1 MLFTWPLQAIGE
13 GGQGTFLYFFFMP
26 QLVKWCWSFWPNG
39 VVQTTAAVSAPSLND
54 RMARVPPQLPP
65 PLVITR
71 MYTGRS
77 SSSAVVS
84 TGTSTTDTAVV
95 TSELRPIAEE
105 EAMRSMSI
113 DPAILPRLSLL
124 EMSTLFMELRAHVLH
139 TASVRKL
146 NIEDFQHFL
155 AQLPVFTAVKVQQKF
170 FDKMKIF
177 QFRTLPKLV
186 YYLDEFWDYINCDLL
201 QKVVTEIGDDQLSY
215 RMEEYRAKLAQ
226 VKNETTA
233 EEFAI
238 QVRDHPELQIVR
250 SETSFT
256 EVFIRL
262 NAKWNKYTLLD
273 ADRLQQSIISTYSLA
288 SYSLSFCN
296 VYEGTILI
304 KIWLKSECVPVIIHT
319 EKMPE
324 IFHRSKVL
332 EVFVDGIP
340 MQFCRSRVAKI
351 EVCSST
357 QSRSQLM
364 QHHRLLL
371 NVQCLNLQ

>member
-1 MLFTWPLQAIGE
+1 
-13 GGQGTFLYFFFMP
+13 
-26 QLVKWCWSFWPNG
+26 
-39 VVQTTAAVSAPSLND
+39 
-54 RMARVPPQLPP
+54 
-65 PLVITR
+65 
-71 MYTGRS
+71 
-77 SSSAVVS
+77 
-84 TGTSTTDTAVV
+84 
-95 TSELRPIAEE
+95 
-105 EAMRSMSI
+105 
-113 DPAILPRLSLL
+113 
-124 EMSTLFMELRAHVLH
+124 
-139 TASVRKL
+139 
-146 NIEDFQHFL
+146 
-155 AQLPVFTAVKVQQKF
+155 
-170 FDKMKIF
+170 MKIF

-238 QVRDHPELQIVR
+238 QVRDHPKLQIVR

-304 KIWLKSECVPVIIHT
+304 KI
-319 EKMPE
+319 
-324 IFHRSKVL
+324 
-332 EVFVDGIP
+332 
-340 MQFCRSRVAKI
+340 
-351 EVCSST
+351 
-357 QSRSQLM
+357 
-364 QHHRLLL
+364 
-371 NVQCLNLQ
+371 